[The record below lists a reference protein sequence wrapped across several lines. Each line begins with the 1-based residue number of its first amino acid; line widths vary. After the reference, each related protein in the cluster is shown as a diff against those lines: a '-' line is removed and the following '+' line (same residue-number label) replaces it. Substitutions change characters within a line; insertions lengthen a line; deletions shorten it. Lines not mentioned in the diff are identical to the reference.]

1 MERRHGY
8 DACEQLD
15 CALITARC
23 ACCNGRPLRTSFRV
37 LGTGNAEVKPT
48 HLWSAIITRREP
60 HHRTAFAVDRL
71 QEDWLTV
78 YIPQIQFPISSY

>member
-37 LGTGNAEVKPT
+37 LGTGYAEVKPT
-48 HLWSAIITRREP
+48 YRWSARIARRQP
-60 HHRTAFAVDRL
+60 RNRIAFLVGNPERLRVDAL
-71 QEDWLTV
+71 YSV
-78 YIPQIQFPISSY
+78 YQVSISC